1 MSDLYSLIR
10 RSIIDRGLTS
20 AAAREEVYQQART
33 AVIRE
38 LWSYEPP
45 LAEDEIDARVGQFDL
60 AIDEL
65 EGDLAEAFAEPAEVP
80 PAGPPTKLSKGAVS
94 VFEGYDRDT
103 DYAPAYVALPPPRRI
118 EHRQSSARVEG
129 ARPAPASGRRLD
141 PLALRS
147 AAIEAA
153 LRSGDGDD
161 LVFGEESQA
170 ERHPDTGDAEFG
182 RPDPFAGPAETDDD
196 DQPASR
202 SWQDDEQNLD
212 DGGAWHDDDG
222 EEARRP
228 PFAPDYE
235 DDETSEATAKRPWT
249 ALIATL
255 DERTRV
261 RILIGAIAALGLVLV
276 GLAGLILSP
285 ILAPSG
291 NPPQAAAVAAPPQA
305 TAASAA
311 PPESGTDATAAP
323 ADITQTFTVFD
334 GSDPAIF
341 ESGPGNPVQFD
352 KSAGFARITSS
363 ASDPGVR
370 VIIGPAL
377 AGRFAGRSV
386 RVTLLAR
393 AARENGATGLR
404 FAYENGIAISH
415 WQTANLAN
423 DFVSYNLVWRVPALR
438 VDPNTDQLL
447 IEPGIPGD
455 GTAADVRSIK
465 IDLLK

>member
-10 RSIIDRGLTS
+10 RSIIDRGLIS

-65 EGDLAEAFAEPAEVP
+65 EADLAEAFAEPAEGSPAAP
-80 PAGPPTKLSKGAVS
+80 PVQPAKGAVS

-103 DYAPAYVALPPPRRI
+103 DYVPAYIAQPRP
-118 EHRQSSARVEG
+118 RQSEQFPSSARAQG
-129 ARPAPASGRRLD
+129 SRSPLASGGGRAGLD
-141 PLALRS
+141 PLARRS

-153 LRSGDGDD
+153 LRSGGDD
-161 LVFGEESQA
+161 LVFEEERQA
-170 ERHPDTGDAEFG
+170 EPHPDNKAAEFG
-182 RPDPFAGPAETDDD
+182 RPDPFAELAETDDD
-196 DQPASR
+196 HQPASR
-202 SWQDDEQNLD
+202 SWEDDRPNVED
-212 DGGAWHDDDG
+212 EEAWHDNDAD
-222 EEARRP
+222 EARP
-228 PFAPDYE
+228 PSSGPQRE
-235 DDETSEATAKRPWT
+235 GNETFEATAKRPWT
-249 ALIATL
+249 GLLANLN
-255 DERTRV
+255 ERTRIG
-261 RILIGAIAALGLVLV
+261 ILIGAIAALGLVLV
-276 GLAGLILSP
+276 VLAGLMLSP
-285 ILAPSG
+285 LLSRSDG
-291 NPPQAAAVAAPPQA
+291 LPQAGAVP
-305 TAASAA
+305 SAA
-311 PPESGTDATAAP
+311 PDSGTDQTAAP
-323 ADITQTFTVFD
+323 ADVVQTFTVFD
-334 GSDPAIF
+334 GTDPAVF

-352 KSAGFARITSS
+352 KSGGFARITSS

-370 VIIGPAL
+370 VTIGPGL

-415 WQTANLAN
+415 WQTANLAK
-423 DFVSYNLVWRVPALR
+423 DFASYNLVWRVPALR
-438 VDPNTDQLL
+438 VDPDTDQLL
-447 IEPGIPGD
+447 VEPGIPGD
-455 GTAADVRSIK
+455 GTAADIRSIK